1 MRRKTPSVKGA
12 RQAAEGQ
19 KDSCGGLSR
28 EGDGSAGCYVTA
40 AYLTARDLT
49 DSEVRY
55 EPSGTLVIVGP
66 VVGEFG
72 FSCPPKGC
80 RPPRHKI
87 RREVA
92 PSREKLALEEGQGH
106 RSEGSNAVVAREA
119 AETG

>member
-1 MRRKTPSVKGA
+1 MRGKAPARGA
-12 RQAAEGQ
+12 RRTVERLPALCGRLSKEEG
-19 KDSCGGLSR
+19 
-28 EGDGSAGCYVTA
+28 GSEDCYVTVA
-40 AYLTARDLT
+40 RLTARDLT
-49 DSEVRY
+49 DPDACY